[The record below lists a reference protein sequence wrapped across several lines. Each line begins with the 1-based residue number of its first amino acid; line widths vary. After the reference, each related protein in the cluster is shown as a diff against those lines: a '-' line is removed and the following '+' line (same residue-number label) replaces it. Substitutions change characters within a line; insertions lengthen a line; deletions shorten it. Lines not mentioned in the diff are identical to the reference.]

1 MINHFF
7 QEKVDRG
14 EGGALIVAGSA
25 SDELHINNLIYNLVK
40 YEIPYDLR
48 ISSAHRTPANLLE
61 IISEYEAMGGFF
73 VYLAIA
79 GKTDALSGILSY
91 HATRPV
97 ISCPPD
103 AHNESCLSNPS
114 GSSNTY
120 IAHPRNAAR
129 AVAQIL
135 TSINPKYREL
145 LRKEILS
152 QQQEIYI
159 TDRNLQEHF
168 TRGITGI
175 TKC

>member
-1 MINHFF
+1 MINNFF
-7 QEKVDRG
+7 QEKVDGG
-14 EGGALIVAGSA
+14 EGGALVLVGSA
-25 SDELHINNLIYNLVK
+25 SDELHINDIVNNLVK

-48 ISSAHRTPANLLE
+48 ISSAHRTTAKLLE
-61 IISEYEAMGGFF
+61 IISEYEALSGFF

-103 AHNESCLSNPS
+103 AHNESCLNNPS

-135 TSINPKYREL
+135 TSVNPKYREL
-145 LRKEILS
+145 LLKEMSS
-152 QQQEIYI
+152 QQQEINT
-159 TDRNLQEHF
+159 TDCNLQEYY
-168 TRGITGI
+168 TKGR